1 MNNDETINF
10 LIVDCEGNSSNR
22 CRQIGIVSAEADSLT
37 QSIYK
42 EYINYKK
49 QNPMQIFKTSYG
61 DIVQKNI
68 KLNSKERIVPV
79 FTFGNYDEFLIIRKL
94 QKDKGKFKDNLH
106 NKFVFIDMQKVVTD
120 YLKANNGIR
129 IPKSKSL
136 SLEKMANIVG
146 TEVVHPCHDA
156 LADSQTLYRIIL
168 KYNEMSNGGLYKILT
183 EAIKYGEIKHDIKI
197 DNTKSNLVINTK
209 QNIVDKQ
216 TI

>member
-120 YLKANNGIR
+120 YLKDYVKGI
-129 IPKSKSL
+129 
-136 SLEKMANIVG
+136 
-146 TEVVHPCHDA
+146 D
-156 LADSQTLYRIIL
+156 
-168 KYNEMSNGGLYKILT
+168 
-183 EAIKYGEIKHDIKI
+183 
-197 DNTKSNLVINTK
+197 
-209 QNIVDKQ
+209 
-216 TI
+216 